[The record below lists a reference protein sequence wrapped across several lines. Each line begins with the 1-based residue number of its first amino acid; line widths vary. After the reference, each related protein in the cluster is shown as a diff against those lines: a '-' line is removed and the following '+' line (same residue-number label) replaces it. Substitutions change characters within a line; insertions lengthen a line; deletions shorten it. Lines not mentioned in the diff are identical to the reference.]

1 MSCNDEYQQADRHE
15 QQVVKPS
22 LRSIP
27 LAVCLALI
35 VSPALVLAHVQYR
48 IVGTVSAITTTAI
61 DVRQSKDGQIISI
74 VMDSE
79 TRLMRDKKAVSVR
92 EVIVG
97 SRVEVDACGDSLM
110 DLWAMEIRLV
120 RPPTRP

>member
-1 MSCNDEYQQADRHE
+1 MR
-15 QQVVKPS
+15 
-22 LRSIP
+22 

-35 VSPALVLAHVQYR
+35 VSPAFALAHAQYR
-48 IVGTVSAITTTAI
+48 IVGTVTAITTTSI
-61 DVRQSKDGQIISI
+61 DVRQSKDSQIVSI

-79 TRLMRDKKAVSVR
+79 TRLMRDKKAVNVR
-92 EVIVG
+92 EVNIG
-97 SRVEVDACGDSLM
+97 SRVEVDACGDSLK